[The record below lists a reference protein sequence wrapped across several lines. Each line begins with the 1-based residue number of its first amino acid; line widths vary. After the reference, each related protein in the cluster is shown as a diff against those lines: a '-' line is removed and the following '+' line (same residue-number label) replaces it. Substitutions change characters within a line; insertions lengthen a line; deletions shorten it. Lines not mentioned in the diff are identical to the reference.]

1 MTKECFNSCIKLR
14 NAAREQS
21 SKMTDKNNNKKL
33 ATAISAI
40 ALATAATLTS
50 GLATAGNLQ
59 EVEKQVFK
67 GPQADFANWRVQQRE
82 ILLEEQT
89 DQFIIEYLEGV
100 NTKKEER
107 KLAKRLKKYL
117 KKNKNVKFK
126 RKLKNKKHLF
136 KLAEKIGK
144 KDRKAFLAA
153 IKADKNVKVAE
164 MDPMR
169 FLMSENVPWGIP
181 NIQADQL
188 SDAPAGNMTVCI
200 IDSGYQSNHPDLA
213 SNNHSGTNDAGTGNW
228 YQAGGSHGTHVAGTI
243 AGVNNSE
250 GVVGVLPN
258 TNVNIHVVK
267 VFNESGWGYS
277 SDLVTAVETCA
288 NNGADV
294 VNMSLGGPSQNTSER
309 LGLEAVANQGVL
321 LIAASGNDGNSSLSY
336 PASYDTVMAV
346 GAVDESGKHAE
357 FSQYTPQVEIAGP
370 GEAVLS
376 SVAGDGR
383 LGAITVGSTVYDNGV
398 APQDRYISQGGSY
411 TVVNVNGSA
420 SGVLSSCS
428 WNGSSYSCSN
438 VNGNICLAP
447 RNANQGGS
455 SYPEINPAKACAD
468 AGASGV
474 IVYSDTVRPGL
485 QNPYLVDATG
495 AVDVPTV
502 SVNRALGQTLL
513 GKLGQS
519 ATISVT
525 ANQDYAYYNGTSMA
539 TPHVAGAA
547 ALAWANN
554 RDCTADQVR
563 AALKSTAIDLET
575 SGYDT
580 KTGAGLVQV
589 KAASDY
595 LGSTCGGTTPPPP
608 PPPTGAGELTNGQ
621 TESGI
626 AGAKDAEV
634 EFFIDVPAGATNLAF
649 NMSGGSGDADLYV
662 RFGSKPTLSTYDCR
676 PWKGGNT
683 ESCSFTSPSTGT
695 YHVKVIGYSAFSGV
709 SLTATYDAP
718 AQGVTPYSTTVSNI
732 SASRSQWKYYTVT
745 VPAGAKSFDVS
756 TRNGTGDADLYL
768 RFGAQPTTSAY
779 DCRPYKNGNTETCTM
794 TDPAAGTWHIGIR
807 AYSAFSGVNMD
818 VSYD

>member
-1 MTKECFNSCIKLR
+1 
-14 NAAREQS
+14 
-21 SKMTDKNNNKKL
+21 MTDNKNKNL
-33 ATAISAI
+33 APALSAI

-50 GLATAGNLQ
+50 GLANAGNLK
-59 EVEKQVFK
+59 EVEKQTFK
-67 GPQADFANWRVQQRE
+67 GPQADFANWKAQQRE
-82 ILLEEQT
+82 ALLEEQT

-100 NTKKEER
+100 DTKKEER

-117 KKNKNVKFK
+117 KKNSNVKFK
-126 RKLKNKKHLF
+126 GKLNGNKHIF
-136 KLAEKIGK
+136 KLAESIGK
-144 KDRKAFLAA
+144 KDQKALLAVIA
-153 IKADKNVKVAE
+153 QDKNVKMAE

-181 NIQADQL
+181 NIQADQV
-188 SDAPAGNMTVCI
+188 SDSVAGNMTVCI

-213 SNNHSGTNDAGTGNW
+213 SNNHSGTNDSGTGNW

-267 VFNESGWGYS
+267 VFNASGWGYS

-294 VNMSLGGPSQNTSER
+294 VNMSLGGPSATTSER
-309 LGLEAVANQGVL
+309 QGLEAVSAQGVL

-346 GAVDESGKHAE
+346 GAVDENGQHAE

-376 SVAGDGR
+376 TVAGDGR
-383 LGAITVGSTVYDNGV
+383 LGTIQVGSTLYDNSV
-398 APQDRYISQGGSY
+398 VPQDRYVNQGGSY
-411 TVVNVNGSA
+411 SIVNVNGSA
-420 SGVLSSCS
+420 SGTLASCS
-428 WNGSSYSCSN
+428 WTGSSYNCGSMA
-438 VNGNICLAP
+438 GKICLAP
-447 RNANQGGS
+447 RNGNQGGG

-474 IVYSDTVRPGL
+474 IVYSDTARPGL

-502 SVNRALGQTLL
+502 SVNRSLGQTLL
-513 GKLGQS
+513 GRVGQS
-519 ATISVT
+519 TTISVT

-554 RDCTADQVR
+554 RNCTAEEVR
-563 AALKSTAIDLET
+563 SALKATAIDLET

-595 LGSTCGGTTPPPP
+595 LASTCGGTTPPPP
-608 PPPTGAGELTNGQ
+608 PPTGAVELTNGQ
-621 TESGI
+621 TESGLS
-626 AGAKDAEV
+626 GAANAEL
-634 EFFIDVPAGATNLAF
+634 EFVLNVPAGASNLVF
-649 NMSGGSGDADLYV
+649 NMSGGTGDADLYV
-662 RFGSKPTLSTYDCR
+662 RFGANPTLSTYDCR
-676 PWKGGNT
+676 PWKGGNS
-683 ESCSFTSPSTGT
+683 ESCSFSTPQTGT
-695 YHVKVIGYSAFSGV
+695 YYVKVIGYSSFSGV
-709 SLTATYDAP
+709 SLTATFDEP
-718 AQGVTPYSTTVSNI
+718 SQGVTPFSTTVSNI
-732 SASRSQWKYYTVT
+732 SASRSQWKYYTID
-745 VPAGAKSFDVS
+745 VPAGATNFTVT
-756 TRNGTGDADLYL
+756 TRDGSGDGDLYL
-768 RFGAQPTTSAY
+768 RYGAQPTTSSY
-779 DCRPYKNGNTETCTM
+779 DCRPYKNGNNETCSM
-794 TDPAAGTWHIGIR
+794 NNPAAGTWHIGIR
-807 AYSAFSGVNMD
+807 AYSTFSGVNMD
-818 VSYD
+818 VSYE